1 MDISLGSILLGLAL
15 LLLIALYVGRPFL
28 QDRLRDDGEMSDGEA
43 LLAQKEALLEQIR
56 LLDFEHETGKMPD
69 EEHGRQRAHLVQQ
82 AATILKQLD
91 ALAPAQRTNGAPNHI
106 EQEIEAA
113 IAGLRN
119 APDGPPAQDQ
129 IEAAVQDLRRAA
141 PANEASAAPAQAAN
155 GGERPAGR
163 FCAQCGN
170 PRDAG
175 DKFCAYCGF
184 HFA

>member
-15 LLLIALYVGRPFL
+15 LVLIALYVGRPFL
-28 QDRLRDDGEMSDGEA
+28 QDRLRDDGEMSDREA

-82 AATILKQLD
+82 ATAILRQLD
-91 ALAPAQRTNGAPNHI
+91 ALASAQPTNGAPGHI
-106 EQEIEAA
+106 EQEIETA

-119 APDGPPAQDQ
+119 APDDAGAPDQ
-129 IEAAVQDLRRAA
+129 IEAAVQDLRRAT
-141 PANEASAAPAQAAN
+141 PANETSAAPVQATN
-155 GGERPAGR
+155 GGERPPGR

-184 HFA
+184 RFA

>member
-15 LLLIALYVGRPFL
+15 LFVIALYVSRPFL
-28 QDRLRDDGEMSDGEA
+28 QSRLHHEEAMTDHQA

-56 LLDFEHETGKMPD
+56 LLDFEYETGKMP
-69 EEHGRQRAHLVQQ
+69 EQEHQRQRAQLVQQ
-82 AATILKQLD
+82 AAAVLKQLD
-91 ALAPAQRTNGAPNHI
+91 ALVPVQVSNGGPVRV

-119 APDGPPAQDQ
+119 TPDSADTPAQ
-129 IEAAVQDLRRAA
+129 IEAAVQNLRRAA
-141 PANEASAAPAQAAN
+141 PANDASTVPAQTAN
-155 GGERPAGR
+155 GGAQTTGR
-163 FCAQCGN
+163 FCSQCGN

-184 HFA
+184 RFA